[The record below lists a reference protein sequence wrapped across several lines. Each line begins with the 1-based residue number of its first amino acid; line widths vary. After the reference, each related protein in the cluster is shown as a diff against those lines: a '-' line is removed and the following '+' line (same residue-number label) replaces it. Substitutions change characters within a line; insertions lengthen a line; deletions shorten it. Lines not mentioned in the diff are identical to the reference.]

1 MWRSDPIPESPTV
14 WRKNLPDDLKQKIKT
29 AFLNIKDI
37 TWADQG
43 KLNRFV
49 ETNDAELRRHSRH
62 REGAEARPVEDEVSA
77 RRESAARPDDHD
89 RRA

>member
-1 MWRSDPIPESPTV
+1 MRRLQKKLVKAEEIHVVWRSDPIPESPTV

-49 ETNDAELRRHSRH
+49 ETNDKNYDVI
-62 REGAEARPVEDEVSA
+62 RETAKALKLDLSKMK
-77 RRESAARPDDHD
+77 
-89 RRA
+89 